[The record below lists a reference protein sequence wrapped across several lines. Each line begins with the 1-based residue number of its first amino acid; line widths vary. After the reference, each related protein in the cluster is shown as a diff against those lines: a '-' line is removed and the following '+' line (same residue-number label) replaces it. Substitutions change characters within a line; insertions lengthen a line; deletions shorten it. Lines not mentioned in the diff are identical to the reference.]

1 MQGQVEFASILE
13 KVKAKAHIEQDA
25 KEVAW
30 KCGPMFTPEGI
41 ASLDPEKFKAF
52 LRFKENRH
60 WISINRH
67 SGELTADMARLKQA
81 LLILVDESRPISDRI
96 DDARQCV
103 KGLGKA
109 VISAILIVTFPTK
122 YGVYNDVSKAGLTKL
137 GIFPG
142 TSNPEWASL
151 SSGKHYEQ
159 VNQILIKLSKEH
171 GISLWSLDFVLGE
184 VAPRSPRRRR
194 TRYPMQSSV

>member
-1 MQGQVEFASILE
+1 MQGEVDFASILA

-25 KEVAW
+25 KEVGW
-30 KCGPMFTPEGI
+30 KYGPMFTPEGI
-41 ASLDPEKFKAF
+41 ASLDPERFKAF

-67 SGELTADMARLKQA
+67 SGELTSDMARLKEA
-81 LLILVDESRPISDRI
+81 LLILIDESRPISERI
-96 DDARQCV
+96 DDARKLV

-122 YGVYNDVSKAGLTKL
+122 YGVYNDISKAALTRI

-142 TSNPEWASL
+142 TSNPEWTSL

-159 VNQILIKLSKEH
+159 VNQILLKLSKEH
-171 GISLWSLDFVLGE
+171 GISLWSLDFVLGQ

-194 TRYPMQSSV
+194 TAYPMRSSV